1 MKFLCFTFLA
11 IALIL
16 PSTSQAQET
25 KNSPRISASY
35 LYEICK
41 EDAEG
46 TETVEGGHSACQAYI
61 AGVVDYH
68 NLLQSLGTSPSIDIC
83 VPETVSMNDLQDIVW
98 KYLEINSHH
107 DAFVAAPAVS
117 LAIFE
122 VFPCKKK

>member
-1 MKFLCFTFLA
+1 MKLFYFIFIA
-11 IALIL
+11 IALIW
-16 PSTSQAQET
+16 PASIQAQET
-25 KNSPRISASY
+25 KNSARISASY
-35 LYEICK
+35 LYEVCK
-41 EDAEG
+41 EDEEG
-46 TETVEGGHSACQAYI
+46 KETVEGGHSACQAYI

-83 VPETVSMNDLQDIVW
+83 VPESVNMNDLQDIVW
-98 KYLEINSHH
+98 RYLEANSHH